1 MTIERRDEDSDA
13 SVPDGKVY
21 EMTGAEKEAAAFR
34 AHVEEALTR
43 LPWLRKRHG
52 DLTNSVRAN
61 RTVTKKFLLHI
72 LAMAESVPEL
82 QQAARFDPDWAR
94 AVLQRGDAFH
104 QIAVWMEHLYLEL
117 RYTLEAE
124 RHELVR
130 SALQLYTIAQ
140 ALDRNSSPEEGKL
153 HGALQ
158 QVQRQIR
165 PARRRKK
172 PKVPEG
178 GGEA

>member
-1 MTIERRDEDSDA
+1 MKIERRDKDSTA
-13 SVPDGKVY
+13 SAPDDKVL
-21 EMTGAEKEAAAFR
+21 EMTGAEKEAAAFL
-34 AHVEEALTR
+34 AHLEDTLAR

-82 QQAARFDPDWAR
+82 QQAARFDPAWAR

-104 QIAVWMEHLYLEL
+104 PVVVWMEHLYLEL

-140 ALDRNSSPEEGKL
+140 ALDRDSGPEDGKL
-153 HGALQ
+153 HGALE

-165 PARRRKK
+165 PSRRRKK
-172 PKVPEG
+172 AKTPEG
-178 GGEA
+178 GGE